1 MGISMMD
8 YESNYAQLNTAFLV
22 QKDLALS
29 FIEKY
34 NAKLP
39 SEKCPSCGDTG
50 HVPGLRCPACGYRHH
65 TAWAILRGGEW
76 GYEVVALTNRRKILA
91 EFRVE

>member
-1 MGISMMD
+1 MD
-8 YESNYAQLNTAFLV
+8 SERIDSRLTEAFSI
-22 QKDLALS
+22 QKRRALH
-29 FIEKY
+29 FIENY

-39 SEKCPSCGDTG
+39 ADRCPACHEDG
-50 HVPGLRCPACGYRHH
+50 HVPGLRCPACGYRHAV
-65 TAWAILRGGEW
+65 AWAILRDGEW

>member
-1 MGISMMD
+1 MD
-8 YESNYAQLNTAFLV
+8 FETNHSWFEGAFRL
-22 QKDLALS
+22 QKNRALS

-34 NAKLP
+34 NAALP
-39 SEKCPSCGDTG
+39 TRCCPACHDTG

-65 TAWAILRGGEW
+65 TAWAILRDGEW
-76 GYEVVALTNRRKILA
+76 GYEVIALTNRRKILA

>member
-1 MGISMMD
+1 MD
-8 YESNYAQLNTAFLV
+8 FEASHARLESAFQH
-22 QKDLALS
+22 QKARASS

-34 NAKLP
+34 NAALP
-39 SEKCPSCGDTG
+39 SRRCPACDDEG

-65 TAWAILRGGEW
+65 TAWAILKDGEW
-76 GYEVVALTNRRKILA
+76 GYQVIALTDRRKILA